1 MNLIELQDMARER
14 GFTHI
19 FSARDNHVICDG
31 QEVRYHAD
39 DLTIVDFRSVDNG
52 TDPGDDATLYM
63 IEAKD
68 GLRGMLIVP
77 DSFHTDPDKADLVDH
92 LRRNQS

>member
-31 QEVRYHAD
+31 HEVRYHAD
-39 DLTIVDFRSVDNG
+39 DLTIVDFQQHR
-52 TDPGDDATLYM
+52 PRY
-63 IEAKD
+63 
-68 GLRGMLIVP
+68 
-77 DSFHTDPDKADLVDH
+77 
-92 LRRNQS
+92 